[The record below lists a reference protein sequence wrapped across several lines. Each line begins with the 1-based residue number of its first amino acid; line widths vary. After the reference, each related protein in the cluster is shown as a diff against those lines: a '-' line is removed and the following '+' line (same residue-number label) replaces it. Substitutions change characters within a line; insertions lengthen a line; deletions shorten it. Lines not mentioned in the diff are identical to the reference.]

1 MGRASVCP
9 DLFWFWGS
17 HSASTCGR
25 HMLSRGVSSEAV
37 AIPPRPACL
46 PSLVYSRGQRR
57 TGCRASCG
65 FAWMVPRTV
74 TNHSL
79 VILLSPACG

>member
-17 HSASTCGR
+17 HSASACGR

-46 PSLVYSRGQRR
+46 PSLPFTPGDRGGQAA
-57 TGCRASCG
+57 GLAVGSHG
-65 FAWMVPRTV
+65 WFPG
-74 TNHSL
+74 
-79 VILLSPACG
+79 P